1 MAMHNVNGTG
11 WHQATEKSQVAAAFN
26 SIRHSPTQQLNVT
39 QIASANSISQQSLVQ
54 QQHQQQQVL
63 SSSPVLQLQN
73 AQAAQAV
80 AAQQAA
86 AQHAAAQQAQ
96 AYPSGISEQNYG
108 GTTYFIPENQKQT
121 HVICGPPYMAFPGV
135 STDTSV
141 AYLERTIQMKVNA
154 RASFFVGEGTFH
166 SFLLLL
172 SIHLISLL
180 LMIH

>member
-1 MAMHNVNGTG
+1 
-11 WHQATEKSQVAAAFN
+11 
-26 SIRHSPTQQLNVT
+26 VT

-154 RASFFVGEGTFH
+154 RASFFVGEEYRQHVHKRWNDSQATLASEDGPTKREH
-166 SFLLLL
+166 LLCF
-172 SIHLISLL
+172 
-180 LMIH
+180 